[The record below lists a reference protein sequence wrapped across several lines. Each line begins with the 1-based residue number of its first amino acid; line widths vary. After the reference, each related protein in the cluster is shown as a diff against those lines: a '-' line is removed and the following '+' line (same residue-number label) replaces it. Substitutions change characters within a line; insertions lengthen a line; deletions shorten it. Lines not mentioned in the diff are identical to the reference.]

1 MSLLSPLERC
11 PAPMCW
17 KVQDTEES
25 FWRTAVLRAVYAL
38 SRTAFPVVCLHTFT
52 FITCCCSRKNVIS
65 AHLFWVNPEGHVTTS
80 LGVSGRALAKHLL
93 QHKFTKRK
101 LDGAAQRRH
110 KRVTAAELQ
119 RSYSIS
125 NVLLEACENYS
136 PTHWG
141 GSVLC
146 LWVPSPNKF
155 NPLTQVLHALETS
168 VTL

>member
-1 MSLLSPLERC
+1 MSFESVEPSGTVLSTYVLKSPGHRGVILEDC
-11 PAPMCW
+11 SA
-17 KVQDTEES
+17 ES
-25 FWRTAVLRAVYAL
+25 R
-38 SRTAFPVVCLHTFT
+38 VCSQQNCISSFT

-65 AHLFWVNPEGHVTTS
+65 AHLFWVKPEGHVTTS